1 MSDRRG
7 ATENGRAKRQKM
19 EDPSSN
25 PYLAHMYPEG
35 GADESYSNENEY
47 APRMNTTSNGS
58 SSTDGLRH
66 LIKHSTTSVQAAKA
80 EDGPENPFTGRNLSD
95 KYFGILKTRRN
106 LPVHAQRCV
115 IHPLAYF
122 CGKDPS

>member
-19 EDPSSN
+19 DDPASN

-35 GADESYSNENEY
+35 GADDSYSNGNEY
-47 APRMNTTSNGS
+47 APRINASNGS
-58 SSTDGLRH
+58 SNADGLKH
-66 LIKHSTTSVQAAKA
+66 LVKHSTTSAQAAKA
-80 EDGPENPFTGRNLSD
+80 EDGPANPFTGRNLSD

-106 LPVHAQRCV
+106 LPVHAQRYVVRMRVQQAKC
-115 IHPLAYF
+115 
-122 CGKDPS
+122 